1 MCLLCMSRV
10 LVRKAFGQL
19 PLQALSLKEQHA
31 GVAMCVLCEA
41 GNWAMM
47 GFPTSRLGFCCLD
60 TMAGLFDG
68 RLWRLMAGKQL
79 GPPAG
84 R

>member
-1 MCLLCMSRV
+1 MWPR
-10 LVRKAFGQL
+10 
-19 PLQALSLKEQHA
+19 
-31 GVAMCVLCEA
+31 VLCEA
-41 GNWAMM
+41 GNLAMK
-47 GFPTSRLGFCCLD
+47 GFPTSRVGLSCLD